1 VQRFLLAIDQ
11 ASSFLGK
18 LGAWCIVALTL
29 VVTYEVVVRKFGAPT
44 TWAYDT
50 TYMLY
55 GTLFMLAGA
64 YTLSRNGHVRGD
76 FLYRK
81 FPPTMQAWFDLI
93 LYFLFFFPAIFALTW
108 TGWDFFMLSYSAG
121 ERSANSPG
129 GPIIWPFKLLIPFVG
144 LVMLMQGV
152 AEVIRCLHC
161 IRDGQWPQRLHDVE
175 EMERLILERAEAE
188 RAAQQQA
195 GR

>member
-1 VQRFLLAIDQ
+1 MQQFLLAIDRTN
-11 ASSFLGK
+11 SFIGK
-18 LGAWCIVALTL
+18 LGAWCIVILTL
-29 VVTYEVVVRKFGAPT
+29 VVTYEVVVRKMGRPT
-44 TWAYDT
+44 SWAFDV

-64 YTLSRNGHVRGD
+64 YTLARNGHVRGD

-81 FPPTMQAWFDLI
+81 FTPRTQAWFDLV

-108 TGWDFFMLSYSAG
+108 TGWDFFMLSYQAG
-121 ERSANSPG
+121 ERSANSPT
-129 GPIIWPFKLLIPFVG
+129 GPIIWPFKLLIPIVG
-144 LVMLMQGV
+144 LIMLVQGL
-152 AEVIRCLHC
+152 AEVIRCLQC
-161 IRDGQWPQRLHDVE
+161 IRSGAWPQRLHDVE

-188 RAAQQQA
+188 RAAQQQG

>member
-1 VQRFLLAIDQ
+1 LQRFLIAIDQ
-11 ASSFLGK
+11 VNTFLGK

-29 VVTYEVVVRKFGAPT
+29 VVTYEVVVRKFGTPT
-44 TWAYDT
+44 TWAYDM

-55 GTLFMLAGA
+55 GALFMLAGA

-81 FPPTMQAWFDLI
+81 FPPRMQAWFDLV
-93 LYFLFFFPAIFALTW
+93 LYFLFFLPAIFALMW
-108 TGWDFFMLSYSAG
+108 TGWDFSMRSYATN
-121 ERSANSPG
+121 EHSANSPN
-129 GPIIWPFKLLIPFVG
+129 GPVIWPFKFLIPFVG
-144 LVMLMQGV
+144 VMMLAQGF
-152 AEVIRCLHC
+152 AEVIRCVQC
-161 IRDGQWPQRLHDVE
+161 IRSGDWPQRLHDVE

-188 RAAQQQA
+188 RATQQQA